1 MGEAKRRSK
10 QLGDMPIEERFRLQ
24 MNAMGAAIDQT
35 LNEDLKDRK
44 IGFCLMMF
52 DIGSGPGRCNYIA
65 NVDRDDVVVLLKEQL
80 AYFEGRVTEEGHA

>member
-1 MGEAKRRSK
+1 
-10 QLGDMPIEERFRLQ
+10 
-24 MNAMGAAIDQT
+24 
-35 LNEDLKDRK
+35 
-44 IGFCLMMF
+44 MMF